1 MDMDKN
7 YSALFE
13 PMKIGKLEIKNRLVV
28 PAMDS
33 HYTDEN
39 HQFTNQALNY
49 YGERALGGFGLITTE
64 FLCVSEEGLAEKT
77 QAGIYD
83 DCFIPSYKKLT
94 DIVHK
99 HNGKIMMQIAYGG
112 TKTTYKVN
120 ERTIF
125 CPSGVPEISTGTKG
139 KEMTIDDIKLV
150 AKAHGEAARRV
161 KESGFD
167 AVQIHAGHNYLLNQ
181 FLSPYYN
188 RRADEY
194 GGSIENRA
202 RAVIECYDEVRKA
215 VGKDYTVMIKITC
228 TDFTEGGFSFD
239 DCLTFCKMLEKKGID
254 CIEISGNIHGK
265 AEKMAGYEFDGHS
278 ILKDGYFV
286 EYGKIIA
293 DKVNVP
299 IYVTGGFRSPE
310 YMNKILSKT
319 NISGFGISRPF
330 LTEPDLVKRWILGDT
345 KKAKCVHCS
354 KCRTPEGNYCTVFCS
369 K

>member
-1 MDMDKN
+1 MSSVFDN
-7 YSALFE
+7 IN
-13 PMKIGKLEIKNRLVV
+13 IGNINCKNRILRS
-28 PAMDS
+28 A
-33 HYTDEN
+33 TWEALADEK
-39 HQFTNQALNY
+39 
-49 YGERALGGFGLITTE
+49 GFMSDKQYEIYEELAKNDVGLISTGYARIME
-64 FLCVSEEGLAEKT
+64 SDCPNAGMM
-77 QAGIYD
+77 GIYD

-125 CPSGVPEISTGTKG
+125 CPSGVPEITTGTKG

-188 RRADEY
+188 RRTDEY

-239 DCLTFCKMLEKKGID
+239 DCLTLCKMLEKKGID

-265 AEKMAGYEFDGHS
+265 AEKMIGYEFDGHS

-330 LTEPDLVKRWILGDT
+330 LTEPDLVKRWISGDT

>member
-1 MDMDKN
+1 MSSVFDN
-7 YSALFE
+7 IN
-13 PMKIGKLEIKNRLVV
+13 IGNINCKNRILRS
-28 PAMDS
+28 A
-33 HYTDEN
+33 TWEALADEK
-39 HQFTNQALNY
+39 
-49 YGERALGGFGLITTE
+49 GFMSDKQYEIYEELAKNDVGLISTGYARIME
-64 FLCVSEEGLAEKT
+64 SDCPNAGMM
-77 QAGIYD
+77 GIYD

-125 CPSGVPEISTGTKG
+125 CPSGVPEITTGTKG

-265 AEKMAGYEFDGHS
+265 AEKMAGYEFDCHS

>member
-1 MDMDKN
+1 MSSVFDN
-7 YSALFE
+7 IN
-13 PMKIGKLEIKNRLVV
+13 IGNINCKNRILRS
-28 PAMDS
+28 A
-33 HYTDEN
+33 TWEALADEK
-39 HQFTNQALNY
+39 
-49 YGERALGGFGLITTE
+49 GFMSDKQYEIYEELAKNDVGLISTGYARIME
-64 FLCVSEEGLAEKT
+64 SDCPNAGMM
-77 QAGIYD
+77 GIYD

-125 CPSGVPEISTGTKG
+125 CPSGVPEITTGTKG

>member
-1 MDMDKN
+1 MSSVFDN
-7 YSALFE
+7 IN
-13 PMKIGKLEIKNRLVV
+13 IGNINCKNRILRS
-28 PAMDS
+28 A
-33 HYTDEN
+33 TWEALADEKDFMSDKQYEIYEELAKN
-39 HQFTNQALNY
+39 DV
-49 YGERALGGFGLITTE
+49 GLISTGYARIME
-64 FLCVSEEGLAEKT
+64 SDCPNAGMM
-77 QAGIYD
+77 GIYD

-125 CPSGVPEISTGTKG
+125 CPSGVPEITTGTKG

-239 DCLTFCKMLEKKGID
+239 NCLTFCKMLEKKGID

>member
-1 MDMDKN
+1 MSSVFDN
-7 YSALFE
+7 IN
-13 PMKIGKLEIKNRLVV
+13 IGNINCKNRILRS
-28 PAMDS
+28 A
-33 HYTDEN
+33 TWEALADEK
-39 HQFTNQALNY
+39 
-49 YGERALGGFGLITTE
+49 GFMSDKQYEIYEELAKNDVGLISTGYARIME
-64 FLCVSEEGLAEKT
+64 SDCPNAGMM
-77 QAGIYD
+77 GIYD

-125 CPSGVPEISTGTKG
+125 CPSGVPEITTGTKG

-239 DCLTFCKMLEKKGID
+239 NCLTFCKMLEKKGID

>member
-1 MDMDKN
+1 MSSVFDN
-7 YSALFE
+7 IN
-13 PMKIGKLEIKNRLVV
+13 IGSINCKNRILRS
-28 PAMDS
+28 A
-33 HYTDEN
+33 TWEALADEK
-39 HQFTNQALNY
+39 
-49 YGERALGGFGLITTE
+49 GFMSDKQYEIYEELAKNDVGLISTGYARIME
-64 FLCVSEEGLAEKT
+64 SDCPNAGMM
-77 QAGIYD
+77 GIYD

-125 CPSGVPEISTGTKG
+125 CPSGVPEITTGTKG

-188 RRADEY
+188 RRTDEY

-239 DCLTFCKMLEKKGID
+239 DCLTFCKMLEEKGID

-265 AEKMAGYEFDGHS
+265 AEKMTGYEFDGHFIS
-278 ILKDGYFV
+278 KDGYFI

-299 IYVTGGFRSPE
+299 VYVTGGFRSPE
-310 YMNKILSKT
+310 YMDKILSET

-330 LTEPDLVKRWILGDT
+330 IAEPDLVKRWILGDT

-354 KCRTPEGNYCTVFCS
+354 KCRTPEGNYCTVFCN

>member
-1 MDMDKN
+1 MSSVFDN
-7 YSALFE
+7 IN
-13 PMKIGKLEIKNRLVV
+13 IGNINCKNRILRS
-28 PAMDS
+28 A
-33 HYTDEN
+33 TWEALADEK
-39 HQFTNQALNY
+39 
-49 YGERALGGFGLITTE
+49 GFMSDKQYEIYEELAKNDVGLISTGYARIME
-64 FLCVSEEGLAEKT
+64 SDCPNAGMM
-77 QAGIYD
+77 GIYD

-120 ERTIF
+120 DRTIF

>member
-1 MDMDKN
+1 MSSVFDN
-7 YSALFE
+7 IN
-13 PMKIGKLEIKNRLVV
+13 IGNINCKNRILRS
-28 PAMDS
+28 A
-33 HYTDEN
+33 TWEALADEK
-39 HQFTNQALNY
+39 
-49 YGERALGGFGLITTE
+49 GFMSDKQYEIYEELAKNDVGLISTGYARIME
-64 FLCVSEEGLAEKT
+64 SDCPNAGMM
-77 QAGIYD
+77 GIYD

>member
-1 MDMDKN
+1 MSSVFDN
-7 YSALFE
+7 IN
-13 PMKIGKLEIKNRLVV
+13 IGNINCKNRILRS
-28 PAMDS
+28 A
-33 HYTDEN
+33 TWEALADEK
-39 HQFTNQALNY
+39 
-49 YGERALGGFGLITTE
+49 GFMSDKQYEIYEELAKNDVGLISTGYARIME
-64 FLCVSEEGLAEKT
+64 SDCPNAGMM
-77 QAGIYD
+77 GIYD

-125 CPSGVPEISTGTKG
+125 CPSGVSEISTGTKG